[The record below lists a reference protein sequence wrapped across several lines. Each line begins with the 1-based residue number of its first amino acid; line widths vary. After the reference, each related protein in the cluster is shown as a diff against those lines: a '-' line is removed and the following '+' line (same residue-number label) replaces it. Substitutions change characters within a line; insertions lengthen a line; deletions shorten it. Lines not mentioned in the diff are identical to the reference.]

1 MHGKNMY
8 QVLVTSP
15 DEWLFTVDADTPTD
29 AVGRV
34 AKYRTYLDNYPD
46 ELTMRVYDVLDADSV
61 YHGIQTGNVTSMAY
75 TIRETESGREC
86 FGTFHVKFCPERAV
100 ITEVKS

>member
-15 DEWLFTVDADTPTD
+15 HALLFTVDADTPTD
-29 AVGRV
+29 AVRRV
-34 AKYRTYLDNYPD
+34 AEYRTYLDDCPD
-46 ELTMRVYDVLDADSV
+46 ELTMRVYGVLDSDSI
-61 YHGIQTGNVTSMAY
+61 YHGIQTIRVDRAAY
-75 TIRETESGREC
+75 TICEAKSSREF
-86 FGTFHVKFCPERAV
+86 FGTFHTVSYPERTK